1 MFMWTPFTGLAI
13 FYLWLSFLLHLNE
26 WALFGAWFL
35 LFLIE
40 GLCSGIMC
48 SFINVMFVKVVE
60 PAYLS
65 RAAGVFN
72 SVGTV
77 IMPVLSFLIAGVL
90 QLIEIPT
97 IFFITGIF
105 AVMMILIFAI
115 SGAGKVLDAFD
126 EKRGKA

>member
-1 MFMWTPFTGLAI
+1 M
-13 FYLWLSFLLHLNE
+13 
-26 WALFGAWFL
+26 GA
-35 LFLIE
+35 
-40 GLCSGIMC
+40 
-48 SFINVMFVKVVE
+48 FINVMFVKVVE